1 MIINPITNFINYQY
15 FSWPN
20 LKQNGDKTKYF
31 LFSVIYVQDS
41 IDGEAVEF
49 LDPNKLSDDG
59 TVALHSKV
67 FSEDGELL
75 AYALST
81 SGSDWVTIKVWICKG
96 EFPYGKWWRR
106 ERASASK
113 EEQNSKWKIIAAIQ

>member
-1 MIINPITNFINYQY
+1 MFDLSLLFILYNNWVIMSENNNDNPITNFINYQY
-15 FSWPN
+15 FSSPN

-41 IDGEAVEF
+41 IDGEAMEF

-81 SGSDWVTIKVWICKG
+81 SGSDWVTIKV
-96 EFPYGKWWRR
+96 
-106 ERASASK
+106 
-113 EEQNSKWKIIAAIQ
+113 